1 MHVKAKEYAFM
12 LKYILKRIVMIIP
25 VMLAV
30 SLIVF
35 CMMDLV
41 PTDPAITVLGDQ
53 ATEADLEAYRE
64 AHGLNDPLLV
74 RYVRYMAGA
83 LKGDLGTS
91 YATGKP
97 VWELYFAKFPYSLKL
112 ALMSMAIATLL
123 ALPLGIIAAVKE
135 GSFIDNLCSITT
147 FVGVAMPSFW
157 FALILMLLFAVKLQ
171 WLPATGA
178 NHGIVSLI
186 MPSLA
191 VGIIN
196 CATVARTTRSAMLDA
211 MSSDYLRTARSKGV
225 AETDVI
231 TNHALKNASI
241 PIVTMIGTSLT
252 AMLGGSIVIERVFAW
267 PGTGSFLIDSVQKND
282 YPVVTGFLILLSFFV
297 SISLLIV
304 DLIYAFLDPR
314 IKAQY
319 TNK

>member
-1 MHVKAKEYAFM
+1 M

-25 VMLAV
+25 VMIAV

-41 PTDPAITVLGDQ
+41 PTDPAVTVLGDL
-53 ATEADLEAYRE
+53 ALEEDLEAYRE

-97 VWELYFAKFPYSLKL
+97 VWDLYFAKFPYSLKL
-112 ALMSMAIATLL
+112 ALMSMAIATIL

-135 GSFIDNLCSITT
+135 GSFIDNFCSITT

-211 MSSDYLRTARSKGV
+211 MSQDYLRTARSKGV
-225 AETDVI
+225 AENDVI
-231 TNHALKNASI
+231 VNHALKNASI

-297 SISLLIV
+297 SISLLLV
-304 DLIYAFLDPR
+304 DIIYAFLDPR

>member
-1 MHVKAKEYAFM
+1 M
-12 LKYILKRIVMIIP
+12 LKYILKRILMIIP

-35 CMMDLV
+35 CLMDLI
-41 PTDPAITVLGDQ
+41 PTDPAVTVLGD
-53 ATEADLEAYRE
+53 AALEEDLEAYRE

-74 RYVRYMAGA
+74 RYVRYMGGV

-91 YATGKP
+91 YATHKP
-97 VWELYFAKFPYSLKL
+97 VWDLYFAKFPYSLTL
-112 ALMSMAIATLL
+112 AVAAMIVAVIL

-135 GSFIDNLCSITT
+135 GSFIDNLCSMVT
-147 FVGVAMPSFW
+147 FVGVAMPTFW
-157 FALILMLLFAVKLQ
+157 FGLILMLIFAVKLQ

-178 NHGIVSLI
+178 NHGIISLI
-186 MPSLA
+186 LPA
-191 VGIIN
+191 VACGIIN
-196 CATVARTTRSAMLDA
+196 CASVARTTRSSMLDA
-211 MSSDYLRTARSKGV
+211 LGSDYLRTARSKGV
-225 AETDVI
+225 AEGDII

-252 AMLGGSIVIERVFAW
+252 AMIGGSIVIERVFAW
-267 PGTGSFLIDSVQKND
+267 PGTGSFLLDSVQKAD

-297 SISLLIV
+297 SIALLLV
-304 DLIYAFLDPR
+304 DIIYAFLDPR

>member
-1 MHVKAKEYAFM
+1 MYVKAKEYAFM
-12 LKYILKRIVMIIP
+12 LRYILKRILMIIP

-35 CMMDLV
+35 CLMDLI
-41 PTDPAITVLGDQ
+41 PTDAAVTVLGDQ
-53 ATEADLEAYRE
+53 ALEEDLEAYRE

-74 RYVRYMAGA
+74 RYVRYMAGVF
-83 LKGDLGTS
+83 KGDLGES
-91 YATGKP
+91 YATHKP
-97 VWELYFAKFPYSLKL
+97 VWDLYFAKFPYSLKL
-112 ALMSMAIATLL
+112 AVMSIAIATLL

-135 GSFIDNLCSITT
+135 GSFIDNLCSIVT

-157 FALILMLLFAVKLQ
+157 FALILMLIFAVNLK
-171 WLPATGA
+171 WLPATGSS
-178 NHGIVSLI
+178 NGIVSLI
-186 MPSLA
+186 LPSLA
-191 VGIIN
+191 LGIIN

-211 MSSDYLRTARSKGV
+211 LSQDYLRTARSKGV
-225 AETDVI
+225 AESDVI
-231 TNHALKNASI
+231 VSHALKNASI
-241 PIVTMIGTSLT
+241 PIVTMIGTALT
-252 AMLGGSIVIERVFAW
+252 AMFGGSIVIERVFAW

-297 SISLLIV
+297 SIGLLIV
-304 DLIYAFLDPR
+304 DIIYAFLDPR